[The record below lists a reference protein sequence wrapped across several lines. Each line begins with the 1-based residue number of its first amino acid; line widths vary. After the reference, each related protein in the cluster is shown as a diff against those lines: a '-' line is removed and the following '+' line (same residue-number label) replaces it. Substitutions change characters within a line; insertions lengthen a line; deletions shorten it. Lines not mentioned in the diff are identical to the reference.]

1 MQKRSQETRS
11 NILQAALALFANTGY
26 DAASVA
32 EICQAA
38 GVSKGA
44 FYHHFPSKHAVFM
57 EILQNWLALLEQQ
70 MVATLQEAQDVP
82 HALLHM
88 ADLMQHIFEQAS
100 GKMPMFLEF
109 WAQASRDP
117 EVWQVVI
124 APYQHYQQF
133 FEALVQRGMAEGTL
147 EAHNS
152 QVAAQSVTA
161 LALGLLLQGIL
172 APTQADWS
180 TLPKQSIQILL
191 QGLAKK

>member
-11 NILQAALALFANTGY
+11 NILQAALDLFANTGY

-70 MVATLQEAQDVP
+70 LIATLQEAQDVP
-82 HALLHM
+82 HALLRM

-124 APYQHYQQF
+124 APYQHYQHF

-147 EAHNS
+147 EAHNP

-172 APTQADWS
+172 APTQSDWS